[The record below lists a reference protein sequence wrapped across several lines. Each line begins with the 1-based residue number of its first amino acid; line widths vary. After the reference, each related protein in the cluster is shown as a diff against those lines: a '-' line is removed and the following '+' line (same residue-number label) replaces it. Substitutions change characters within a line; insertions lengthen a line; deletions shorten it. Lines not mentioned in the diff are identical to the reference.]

1 MQFFGLVDLSL
12 LEAVELYAT
21 REAAER
27 ALAELLGDEPAWE
40 SLFRVEEIELGEPS
54 WN

>member
-1 MQFFGLVDLSL
+1 MRFFGLVDLSL

-21 REAAER
+21 PEDAER
-27 ALAELLGDEPAWE
+27 ALTKLLCDEPSWE
-40 SLFRVEEIELGEPS
+40 SLFRIEVIELGELS